1 MDWMPVLHN
10 IWADFVVPFFIQYVV
25 PAAGTVAAALVIMLL
40 NTVLAWAKARVA
52 MIESDIL
59 RDAIMRLVEAA
70 EKKYTQPQSGTSKY
84 AWVAQKA
91 KELYGIELDEHEI
104 EASVYALGKVKGS

>member
-10 IWADFVVPFFIQYVV
+10 LWADYVVPFFIQCVV
-25 PAAGTVAAALVIMLL
+25 PAAGTVAAALFIMLL
-40 NTVLAWAKARVA
+40 NALVLLAKAKVA
-52 MIESDIL
+52 TIQNQIMREAIL
-59 RDAIMRLVEAA
+59 RLVEAA
-70 EKKYTQPQSGTSKY
+70 EKKFTEPSVGTTKY